1 MPEQEVRDRTNQAK
15 SEQHFSNY
23 NPIFQSHR
31 DNWEEW
37 EDFLLLSPFLHSTEI
52 YWKKYGKE
60 PVFKNGTANFSLT
73 SATNQSGLP
82 LEEDPNILIEQNQNG
97 PFHLDFHLKVAEFC
111 DKMESTL

>member
-1 MPEQEVRDRTNQAK
+1 MVEYNVWLPALNKKRKVSLTVLSNSAMPEQEVRDRTNQAK

-52 YWKKYGKE
+52 Y
-60 PVFKNGTANFSLT
+60 
-73 SATNQSGLP
+73 
-82 LEEDPNILIEQNQNG
+82 
-97 PFHLDFHLKVAEFC
+97 
-111 DKMESTL
+111 